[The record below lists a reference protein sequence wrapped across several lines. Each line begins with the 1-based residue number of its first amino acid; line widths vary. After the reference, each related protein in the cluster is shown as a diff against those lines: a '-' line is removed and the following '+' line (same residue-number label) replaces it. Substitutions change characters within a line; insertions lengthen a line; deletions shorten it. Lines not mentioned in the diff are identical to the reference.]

1 MSRRRKAREI
11 ALQTLYAAEI
21 GEAEWENALADSVRR
36 RRASDEAS
44 EYAGRLVGGVSDSR
58 ERLDDMI
65 SSRLENWKLKRVAV
79 VDRIIMEI
87 ALYEL
92 IECPEV
98 PTGVIIDEAIEIAH
112 KFSSEKAGSFVNGI
126 LDKLS
131 GEVRSG

>member
-1 MSRRRKAREI
+1 MSRRRKAREM
-11 ALQTLYAAEI
+11 ALQTLYAAEV
-21 GEAEWENALADSVRR
+21 GESEWEDALADSVKRR
-36 RRASDEAS
+36 GPSEEAS
-44 EYAGRLVGGVSDSR
+44 EYAGRLVSGVSDSR
-58 ERLDDMI
+58 ERLDGMI
-65 SSRLENWKLKRVAV
+65 SAKLENWKLKRVAV

-92 IECPEV
+92 LECPEV
-98 PTGVIIDEAIEIAH
+98 PPGVIIDEAIEIAH

>member
-21 GEAEWENALADSVRR
+21 GEAKWEDALADSVKRR
-36 RRASDEAS
+36 KSSGEAS
-44 EYAGRLVGGVSDSR
+44 EYAGRLVSGVSDSR
-58 ERLDDMI
+58 ERLDGLI
-65 SSRLENWKLKRVAV
+65 SSNLENWKLERVAV

-92 IECPEV
+92 LECPEV

-126 LDKLS
+126 LDRLS
-131 GEVRSG
+131 GEVRGG

>member
-21 GEAEWENALADSVRR
+21 GETGWEDALADSVRR
-36 RRASDEAS
+36 RRPSEEAS
-44 EYAGRLVGGVSDSR
+44 EYAGRLVSGVFGSR
-58 ERLDDMI
+58 EKLDGMI
-65 SSRLENWKLKRVAV
+65 SVNLENWKLKRVAV

-92 IECPEV
+92 LECPEV

-131 GEVRSG
+131 REVRGG

>member
-11 ALQTLYAAEI
+11 ALQTLYAAEV
-21 GEAEWENALADSVRR
+21 GKAGWEDSLSDSVRR
-36 RRASDEAS
+36 RGASEEAS

-58 ERLDDMI
+58 ERLDGMI
-65 SSRLENWKLKRVAV
+65 SDHLENWKLKRVAV

-92 IECPEV
+92 LECPEV

-112 KFSSEKAGSFVNGI
+112 RFSSEKAGGFVNGI
-126 LDKLS
+126 LDRLS
-131 GEVRSG
+131 REVRGG

>member
-1 MSRRRKAREI
+1 MSRRRKAREM

-21 GEAEWENALADSVRR
+21 GETGWEDALADSVRR
-36 RRASDEAS
+36 RRPSEEAT
-44 EYAGRLVGGVSDSR
+44 EYAGRIVSGVYGSR
-58 ERLDDMI
+58 EKLDGMI
-65 SSRLENWKLKRVAV
+65 SANLVNWKLKRVAV

-92 IECPEV
+92 LECPEV

-131 GEVRSG
+131 GEVRGG

>member
-1 MSRRRKAREI
+1 MTQNERTIELIRLARDGCPES
-11 ALQTLYAAEI
+11 L
-21 GEAEWENALADSVRR
+21 NALADSVKRR
-36 RRASDEAS
+36 GPSEEAS
-44 EYAGRLVGGVSDSR
+44 EYAGRLVSGVSDSR
-58 ERLDDMI
+58 ERLDGMI
-65 SSRLENWKLKRVAV
+65 SANLKNWKLKRVSV

-92 IECPEV
+92 LECPEV

-131 GEVRSG
+131 GEVRGG